1 MARKKKKKYD
11 SLKLQAG
18 ARRRAHFAAGGTTAT
33 WRGRAVTLDEGTSK
47 ARRNKIACRGRV
59 DADDC

>member
-1 MARKKKKKYD
+1 MAHKKRKKYN

-33 WRGRAVTLDEGTSK
+33 WRGRAVTLDESTSK